1 MESNRGNIQEIAVL
15 LETNNTDALTK
26 ILEDLSVPDATIT
39 VLTLEVGDSFA
50 ESLDFNVS
58 SGVQDVQVSP
68 YTIDCIT
75 RANVSWQKPFNDGGA
90 SVSKYF
96 IVCSSDSAASPPG
109 AIVNFDTFD
118 VTIGPFQPG
127 QFICTVQALN
137 AAGVSVGVNTDSFI
151 VSYVF
156 LYLQRV
162 SRCIFPI

>member
-109 AIVNFDTFD
+109 AIVNFDTSD
-118 VTIGPFQPG
+118 VTIGP
-127 QFICTVQALN
+127 LN
-137 AAGVSVGVNTDSFI
+137 LVNLFAPSK
-151 VSYVF
+151 
-156 LYLQRV
+156 L
-162 SRCIFPI
+162 